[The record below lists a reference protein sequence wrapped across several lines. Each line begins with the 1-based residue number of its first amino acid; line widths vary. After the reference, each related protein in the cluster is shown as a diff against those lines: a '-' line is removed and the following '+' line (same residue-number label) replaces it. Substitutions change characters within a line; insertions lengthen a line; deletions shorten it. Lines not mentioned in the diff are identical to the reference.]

1 MVKGHVIKHGL
12 DWIVKTWSDETCIYK
27 TMINKTWSGRTW
39 INKLWLKVSDG
50 HHTNPA
56 LSRIKRFSFAIRYEG
71 RFLLVVAG
79 FL

>member
-1 MVKGHVIKHGL
+1 MVKGHVIKYGL

-27 TMINKTWSGRTW
+27 TMINKTW
-39 INKLWLKVSDG
+39 INKIWLKISDG